1 MLGLVFVYVF
11 CLIFYESYALEIVV
25 EQDPKEMCESIV
37 YCILD
42 LYVSGTIGGSV
53 EEFKIGRFTTDLI
66 YYVFFGLLF
75 ENIVSGIMIDT
86 FAERRAK
93 R

>member
-1 MLGLVFVYVF
+1 M
-11 CLIFYESYALEIVV
+11 ANT
-25 EQDPKEMCESIV
+25 DPKDMCDGIIF
-37 YCILD
+37 CILD

-53 EEFKIGRFTTDLI
+53 EELKLMRFVTDLI
-66 YYVFFGLLF
+66 YFVFFGLLF